1 MGTLSFITPKD
12 YESPEDNN
20 TDNIYELTIDVSDG
34 NVSASLNVNLT
45 IEDIDDTAPIITL
58 LGDSN
63 ITHEAGSVYTDAG
76 ATWSDSVDGNGTA
89 DTNGTVDQN
98 TPGTYQI
105 IYSFTDSSGNQA
117 QSVTRTVKVE
127 NLTSN
132 QNPVFQSDGNIEL
145 VENTTFVYDFN
156 ATDPNGDNLIYSIE
170 HGADEH
176 FFDLNSTSGELL
188 FLLPKDYENPE
199 DNNSDNIYEISITV
213 SDGNQIVPLSLHI
226 QITDEQFEPNFDT
239 FGPLQIKENRP
250 IGSFVGQF
258 NALNIEPFESF
269 SYSVI
274 PFDENPLH
282 IQDRIMELKALSLD
296 VIKSQEEIDAYQVE
310 IIELQERIELA
321 KSNGLFFV
329 DQNGSLRTN
338 QMLDYE
344 AFSGHPYFTILVQAT
359 DKNNFTITKQ
369 FMVDLLEVELE
380 PENTLP
386 AIVRTIKPTDNS
398 ETRYLLKGEI
408 LADGG
413 SVIVE
418 TGFWVSKSI
427 RFSDP
432 IRLTALIDPQTGLFH
447 AEFVEFEPGTR
458 YYYRGFA
465 VNNYGESKGSIKK
478 FKTPEIVDPFAWW
491 RDTEEVG
498 GGWRNSDWFG
508 TFLIYPSL
516 DWIFHSKLGWVYT
529 VSDGS
534 EGIWLWH
541 SQHGWLW
548 TQEGVWPFL
557 YSNNSSNWIY
567 FMKNIN
573 GQAIFYDY
581 RTNRYLLDIGAV
593 PNI

>member
-12 YESPEDNN
+12 
-20 TDNIYELTIDVSDG
+20 
-34 NVSASLNVNLT
+34 
-45 IEDIDDTAPIITL
+45 
-58 LGDSN
+58 
-63 ITHEAGSVYTDAG
+63 
-76 ATWSDSVDGNGTA
+76 
-89 DTNGTVDQN
+89 
-98 TPGTYQI
+98 
-105 IYSFTDSSGNQA
+105 F
-117 QSVTRTVKVE
+117 
-127 NLTSN
+127 
-132 QNPVFQSDGNIEL
+132 
-145 VENTTFVYDFN
+145 
-156 ATDPNGDNLIYSIE
+156 
-170 HGADEH
+170 
-176 FFDLNSTSGELL
+176 
-188 FLLPKDYENPE
+188 ENPE
-199 DNNSDNIYEISITV
+199 DNNRDNVYELSLIV
-213 SDGNQIVPLSLHI
+213 SDEFDTAPLNLFVQVTNI
-226 QITDEQFEPNFDT
+226 FEPDFDT
-239 FGPLQIKENRP
+239 FDPLQIEENRP
-250 IGSFVGQF
+250 VGSLIGQF
-258 NALNIEPFESF
+258 RALNVEPTQFF
-269 SYSVI
+269 SYSVY
-274 PFDENPLH
+274 PLTK
-282 IQDRIMELKALSLD
+282 ILCKSRIESWNSKALSLD

-386 AIVRTIKPTDNS
+386 AIVRTINPTDNS